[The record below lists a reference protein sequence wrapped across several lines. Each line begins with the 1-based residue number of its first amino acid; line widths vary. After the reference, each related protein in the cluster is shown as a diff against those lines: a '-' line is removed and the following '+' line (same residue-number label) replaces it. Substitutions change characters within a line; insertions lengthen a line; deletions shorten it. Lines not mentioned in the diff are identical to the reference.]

1 MKRSLI
7 ITVFAGCML
16 ADPVQAGSLVW
27 GATEWTQLLNYAQLV
42 QQTVDQYEQLQRIKA
57 QLEEMYRQGEAL
69 TDADW
74 GNARNNLLELA
85 DVVRDG
91 EALAYSMDGI
101 EEEYHQRFKDYDEY
115 TQSALHINSNTFR
128 QKLQQWSREND
139 DTIRSSLRAANLQ
152 NEQFVDEALTMQTL
166 EAHSQSAVGRM
177 QAIQAG
183 NEIAAQQ
190 VGQIQK
196 LRQLMMS
203 QMQMQANFMASQRER
218 EEMQDAVRAEF
229 YRDKGATVLGDEKD
243 YSHW

>member
-1 MKRSLI
+1 MKTLIASVSLCA
-7 ITVFAGCML
+7 TL
-16 ADPVQAGSLVW
+16 AVAPAYAGSLVW

-101 EEEYHQRFKDYDEY
+101 EDEYHQRFKDYDEY
-115 TQSALHINSNTFR
+115 IKSTLQIDSNTFR
-128 QKLQQWSREND
+128 HKLQEWSRQND

-152 NEQFVDEALTMQTL
+152 NEQFADEALTMQTL
-166 EAHSQSAVGRM
+166 EAHSQTAIGRM

-203 QMQMQANFMASQRER
+203 QMQMQANFMASERER

-229 YRDKGATVLGDEKD
+229 YRDKGATILGDEKD